1 MCTPKAK
8 EVICLAWFFTY
19 QLVLV
24 YLWVVFILTSTY
36 DRSIEIVYC
45 PRKITGRVFVVYP
58 YNSTNE

>member
-1 MCTPKAK
+1 MCTPRNR
-8 EVICLAWFFTY
+8 EVICLAWFLTY

-36 DRSIEIVYC
+36 DIEIVYC
-45 PRKITGRVFVVYP
+45 PKKVTGRVFIVYP